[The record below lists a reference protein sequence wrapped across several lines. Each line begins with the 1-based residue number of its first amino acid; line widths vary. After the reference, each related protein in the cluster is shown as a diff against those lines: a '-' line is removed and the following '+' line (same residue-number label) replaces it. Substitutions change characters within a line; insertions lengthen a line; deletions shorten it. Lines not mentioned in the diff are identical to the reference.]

1 MAISGN
7 IRVTPQEL
15 RNASTQLGQSDTSV
29 SNLTQQMMDIVNQLN
44 STWAGEAANTY
55 YNKLRGLQGDMTKLH
70 KTANVC
76 VATDAQMLSKTFNE
90 GDILV
95 TTEVTMDM
103 IPVLKKASGIVSEE
117 KGESS
122 NAVILAMALDIPV
135 ITEATGATKI
145 LKSGTT
151 ITIDGG
157 HGLVYSGTENLL

>member
-70 KTANVC
+70 KMVNEHVTDLVDMANTYEQAENTNTQTAESLKV
-76 VATDAQMLSKTFNE
+76 NE
-90 GDILV
+90 I
-95 TTEVTMDM
+95 
-103 IPVLKKASGIVSEE
+103 I
-117 KGESS
+117 
-122 NAVILAMALDIPV
+122 
-135 ITEATGATKI
+135 
-145 LKSGTT
+145 
-151 ITIDGG
+151 
-157 HGLVYSGTENLL
+157 